1 MAEAVASKPGPP
13 PLDPDSVWTKIQ
25 QAGVTVPADVIDKL
39 AELDL
44 ELSEGENSSLYF
56 TVNIGRCCW
65 CRFYIISVNDVNLVF
80 HQSATV
86 LNTMRT

>member
-1 MAEAVASKPGPP
+1 MRASDSFTWTCEEKSKLPTADMAEATAAAASKAGPP

-44 ELSEGENSSLYF
+44 ELSEGEDCSHHS
-56 TVNIGRCCW
+56 
-65 CRFYIISVNDVNLVF
+65 
-80 HQSATV
+80 
-86 LNTMRT
+86 

>member
-1 MAEAVASKPGPP
+1 MASKPGPP

-44 ELSEGENSSLYF
+44 ELSEGMNCLHFS
-56 TVNIGRCCW
+56 
-65 CRFYIISVNDVNLVF
+65 
-80 HQSATV
+80 
-86 LNTMRT
+86 

>member
-25 QAGVTVPADVIDKL
+25 QASVTVPADVIDKL

-44 ELSEGENSSLYF
+44 ELSEGEKFSL
-56 TVNIGRCCW
+56 IGLC
-65 CRFYIISVNDVNLVF
+65 
-80 HQSATV
+80 
-86 LNTMRT
+86 

>member
-44 ELSEGENSSLYF
+44 ELSEGEKFSRSYCMLGVWSRLISF
-56 TVNIGRCCW
+56 
-65 CRFYIISVNDVNLVF
+65 IIF
-80 HQSATV
+80 
-86 LNTMRT
+86 MIRTL

>member
-44 ELSEGENSSLYF
+44 ELSEGENLSL
-56 TVNIGRCCW
+56 I
-65 CRFYIISVNDVNLVF
+65 CRE
-80 HQSATV
+80 V
-86 LNTMRT
+86 LAYQAFVADS

>member
-44 ELSEGENSSLYF
+44 ELSEGEKFFL
-56 TVNIGRCCW
+56 I
-65 CRFYIISVNDVNLVF
+65 CREVIACKAFGADS
-80 HQSATV
+80 
-86 LNTMRT
+86 

>member
-44 ELSEGENSSLYF
+44 ELSEGEKFSL
-56 TVNIGRCCW
+56 IGPRQKLLHAW
-65 CRFYIISVNDVNLVF
+65 RLGQTYELYTFGLMPYE
-80 HQSATV
+80 T
-86 LNTMRT
+86 

>member
-44 ELSEGENSSLYF
+44 ELSEGEKFSRSYWMICMLG
-56 TVNIGRCCW
+56 IWSRL
-65 CRFYIISVNDVNLVF
+65 ISFDIF
-80 HQSATV
+80 
-86 LNTMRT
+86 MIPYEP

>member
-44 ELSEGENSSLYF
+44 ELSEGEKFS
-56 TVNIGRCCW
+56 VNGLR
-65 CRFYIISVNDVNLVF
+65 REIISCLAFGAD
-80 HQSATV
+80 S
-86 LNTMRT
+86 

>member
-44 ELSEGENSSLYF
+44 ELSEGEEFSINGL
-56 TVNIGRCCW
+56 R
-65 CRFYIISVNDVNLVF
+65 
-80 HQSATV
+80 
-86 LNTMRT
+86 

>member
-1 MAEAVASKPGPP
+1 MAEAAASKPGPP

-44 ELSEGENSSLYF
+44 ELSEGENSAPITLG
-56 TVNIGRCCW
+56 VGCCLL
-65 CRFYIISVNDVNLVF
+65 RAAFK
-80 HQSATV
+80 
-86 LNTMRT
+86 

>member
-1 MAEAVASKPGPP
+1 MAEAAASKPGPP

-44 ELSEGENSSLYF
+44 ELSEGDDF
-56 TVNIGRCCW
+56 PITVGVGCCLLGADFKSF
-65 CRFYIISVNDVNLVF
+65 RFCIFEPSVALI
-80 HQSATV
+80 Q
-86 LNTMRT
+86 R

>member
-44 ELSEGENSSLYF
+44 ELSEGEKFSRSYCMICMLG
-56 TVNIGRCCW
+56 IWSRL
-65 CRFYIISVNDVNLVF
+65 ISFDIF
-80 HQSATV
+80 
-86 LNTMRT
+86 MIPYEP

>member
-44 ELSEGENSSLYF
+44 ELSEGEKFSL
-56 TVNIGRCCW
+56 IGLRREVIACLA
-65 CRFYIISVNDVNLVF
+65 FGSDL
-80 HQSATV
+80 
-86 LNTMRT
+86 